1 MRETA
6 EAPVAPPAPTPP
18 GQPHL
23 VRAVGRWQLVGLSIN
38 DVVGSGIYLLPAGS
52 IVLLGAASLW
62 AVTLAGLAV
71 ALLVLCYAQAA
82 SWFDRPGGSYL
93 YVREAFGPFAGFQI
107 GWMTWITRV
116 ASAAALANGLALAV
130 SHFWPAAADGGLAQ
144 ASIVVA
150 SLGLLTWANLIG
162 VRSGARTGVALVIA
176 KLVPLLFFIVVG
188 VWYVDWSR
196 GLAFGPPPLDDPT
209 RLAEGVL
216 LLLWAYAGFE
226 NIPAAAGEF
235 RRPKRDLPFA
245 LVTMIV
251 VVTLLYVMVQVVAQ
265 GTFPGEVTE
274 RTQLAEA
281 AETFAGPA
289 AALLLTVGAALSI
302 LGTSSNTMLLGPRY
316 LYAMG
321 ADGLG
326 PPALASIHPRWRT
339 PWVAILTTG
348 VLALL
353 LALSGIYVSEKAFF
367 ALALLSALT
376 RLFTYIGCAAAV
388 LKLRRRFAGQPN
400 AIELPGG
407 PLIPIGA
414 LLLSLGLMA
423 SASWLNLAAAALA
436 LLVGAAI
443 YLHYARARP

>member
-6 EAPVAPPAPTPP
+6 EAPAAVP

-38 DVVGSGIYLLPAGS
+38 DVVGSGIYLLPAGT
-52 IVLLGAASLW
+52 IVLLGDASLW

-71 ALLVLCYAQAA
+71 ALLVLCYAQAS

-93 YVREAFGPFAGFQI
+93 YVREAFGAFAGFQI
-107 GWMTWITRV
+107 GWMTWITRL

-130 SHFWPAAADGGLAQ
+130 SHFWPAAAGGVARV
-144 ASIVVA
+144 AIVVG
-150 SLGLLTWANLIG
+150 SLGFLTWANLIG
-162 VRSGARTGVALVIA
+162 VRSGARTGVVLVIA
-176 KLVPLLFFIVVG
+176 KLVPLAFFIGVG
-188 VWYVDWSR
+188 IWFVDWSR
-196 GLAFGPPPLDDPT
+196 GLAFGPPPLDDPA

-235 RRPKRDLPFA
+235 RHPRRDLPFA

-251 VVTLLYVMVQVVAQ
+251 VVTLLYVTVQVVAQ
-265 GTFPGEVTE
+265 GTFPGVVTE
-274 RTQLAEA
+274 GTQLAEA
-281 AETFAGPA
+281 ASAFAGPA
-289 AALLLTVGAALSI
+289 AALLLTIGAALSI

-316 LYAMG
+316 LYAIG

-326 PPALASIHPRWRT
+326 PKALAAIHPRWKT
-339 PWVAILTTG
+339 PWVAVLVQG
-348 VLALL
+348 VLALV
-353 LALSGIYVSEKAFF
+353 LALSGTFV
-367 ALALLSALT
+367 ALAVLSAVT

-388 LKLRRRFAGQPN
+388 LKLRPRFAGQPG

-407 PLIPIGA
+407 PLIPVGA
-414 LLLSLGLMA
+414 LLLSLALMV
-423 SASWLNLAAAALA
+423 SASWINLAAAAVA
-436 LLVGAAI
+436 LLVGTAI
-443 YLHYARARP
+443 YLYYARRAA

>member
-1 MRETA
+1 MPATT
-6 EAPVAPPAPTPP
+6 EAGAAPGKP
-18 GQPHL
+18 GL

-52 IVLLGAASLW
+52 IVLLGNASLW
-62 AVTLAGLAV
+62 AVALAGLAV
-71 ALLVLCYAQAA
+71 SLLVLCYAQAA

-93 YVREAFGPFAGFQI
+93 YVREAFGPYAGFQI

-116 ASAAALANGLALAV
+116 ASLAALANGLALAV
-130 SHFWPAAADGGLAQ
+130 SHFWPAATDRGLGQ
-144 ASIVVA
+144 GTVVVG
-150 SLGLLTWANLIG
+150 SLLFLTWANLVG
-162 VRSGARTGVALVIA
+162 VRSGARTGVTLVIA
-176 KLVPLLFFIVVG
+176 KLVPLAFFVLVG

-196 GLAFGPPPLDDPT
+196 GLAFGAPT
-209 RLAEGVL
+209 LGEPARLAEGVL

-235 RRPKRDLPFA
+235 RRPRRDLPFA

-251 VVTLLYVMVQVVAQ
+251 VVTLLYVLVQVVAQ
-265 GTFPGEVTE
+265 GTFPGVVTE

-281 AETFAGPA
+281 AQSFAGPVGA
-289 AALLLTVGAALSI
+289 MLLTVGAAVSI

-316 LYAMG
+316 LHAMG

-326 PPALASIHPRWRT
+326 PRALAAIHPRWRT
-339 PWVAILTTG
+339 PWIAILVTG
-348 VLALL
+348 VLS
-353 LALSGIYVSEKAFF
+353 LALALGGIYVSTKAFF

-388 LKLRRRFAGQPN
+388 LKLRRRFAGQPH
-400 AIELPGG
+400 AITLPGG

-414 LLLSLGLMA
+414 LLLSFALMA
-423 SASWLNLAAAALA
+423 SASWMNLAAAAVA
-436 LLVGAAI
+436 LLIGTAI
-443 YLHYARARP
+443 YLHYARKAA